1 MAYACRQK
9 GIRLVVYAAVNANPL
24 KVERMRSLGAEVRL
38 FGNDFDSAKEQA
50 RHVAKQEGLV
60 MIEDGLA
67 VETIEGA
74 GTIASELLAM
84 GTLDAVLIP
93 LGNGA
98 LFNGMATVLK
108 ALSPGTKRIAV
119 QAAGAPAMADSW
131 RAGRLISYESVNTI
145 ADGIG
150 VRLPIAEALSDM
162 QSLAHDVVT
171 VTETSILAAMKLIHS
186 NVGIVP
192 EPSAAVGVAAIL
204 EDRNRF
210 AGQRTATVL
219 CGGNLTDEQMKTW
232 LG

>member
-9 GIRLVVYAAVNANPL
+9 GIRLLVYAAVNANPL
-24 KVERMRSLGAEVRL
+24 KVERMRALGAEVRL
-38 FGNDFDSAKEQA
+38 SGNDFDAAKERARQDA
-50 RHVAKQEGLV
+50 RHEGLM
-60 MIEDGLA
+60 MIEDGSA

-74 GTIASELLAM
+74 GTIATELLKV

-108 ALSPGTKRIAV
+108 ALSPQTKRIAV

-131 RAGRLISYESVNTI
+131 KAGRLISYPTINTI

-162 QSLAHDVVT
+162 QSLADDVIT
-171 VTETSILAAMKLIHS
+171 VTEASILEGMRRIHS
-186 NVGIVP
+186 HVGIVP
-192 EPSAAVGVAAIL
+192 EPSAAVGVAAML
-204 EDRNRF
+204 EDRDRF
-210 AGQRTATVL
+210 AGLRTATVL
-219 CGGNLTDEQMKTW
+219 CGGNLTDEQMKVW